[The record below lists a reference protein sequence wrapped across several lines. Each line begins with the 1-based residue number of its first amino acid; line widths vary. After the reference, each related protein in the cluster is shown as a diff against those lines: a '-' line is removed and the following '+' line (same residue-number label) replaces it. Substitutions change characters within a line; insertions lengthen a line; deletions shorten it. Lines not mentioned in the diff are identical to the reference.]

1 MLQAKHA
8 TPNNWYTGKKTYFC
22 TLMRKS
28 LSIIAIFTIAL
39 TLTSCKS
46 EFERIRASTNAPLML
61 EKAYSYYENEDWDK
75 GQILFESAL
84 NYYRARQEAEK
95 LYFHYAYTFYH
106 MKQYSLAG
114 NYFKNFANTFTN
126 SPYREE
132 ALFMVA
138 FSEYNQSPSYRLD
151 QTHTYTAINGFE
163 LFANTYPNSEK
174 VADCNRLIDEL
185 RNKLEKKAF
194 YQAQL
199 YFDLKDYRASVI
211 SFENLL
217 QDFPETKQ
225 ADKVRYMITNA
236 AYSLADLSIYE
247 KQAERFRETI
257 NYANIFLEKFP
268 ESEYKNEVL
277 RLQQQ
282 AEAQLKQFEQ

>member
-1 MLQAKHA
+1 MIR
-8 TPNNWYTGKKTYFC
+8 T
-22 TLMRKS
+22 
-28 LSIIAIFTIAL
+28 LSILMIFAIGI

-46 EFERIRASTNAPLML
+46 EFERIRASNNAPLML
-61 EKAYSYYENEDWDK
+61 EKAYTYYENKEWDK
-75 GQILFESAL
+75 AQILFESAL

-95 LYFHYAYTFYH
+95 LYFHYAYTFYN
-106 MKQYSLAG
+106 MKQYILAG
-114 NYFKNFANTFTN
+114 NYFKNFSNTFTN

-138 FSEYNQSPSYRLD
+138 ISEYNQSPTFRLD
-151 QTHTYTAINGFE
+151 QTHTYKAIDGFQ

-194 YQAQL
+194 YQSQL
-199 YFDLKDYRASVI
+199 YFDLKDYRAAVI

-247 KQAERFRETI
+247 KQVERFNETI
-257 NYANIFLEKFP
+257 KYADIFLVKFP
-268 ESEYKNEVL
+268 ESEYKNEVIGL
-277 RLQQQ
+277 RKQ